1 MAISGM
7 FWIFRQGFTLT
18 SKMLTFLEVSNMG
31 VLLFCGLLWP
41 ISVFQIPLTS
51 ARLLNERET
60 TIAVERVRANR
71 TGIKN
76 PASKPAQALEALNDP
91 QV

>member
-31 VLLFCGLLWP
+31 VLLFCGLLWSIP
-41 ISVFQIPLTS
+41 VF
-51 ARLLNERET
+51 
-60 TIAVERVRANR
+60 
-71 TGIKN
+71 
-76 PASKPAQALEALNDP
+76 
-91 QV
+91 